1 MNFGAP
7 PSGEASATAADP
19 PGGLDG
25 LPVDESSLAE
35 VDTPELLPHREPW
48 RSMLHGIGVLERT
61 IGSAL
66 IVVILVLVLIQVAQR
81 YLPGSGWP
89 WTGEVARLALV
100 WCTFVLSGY
109 LMAHDRHISIQ
120 VVDLLLPPRGLAVVQ
135 LLGHV
140 VVGLTCLAMAYACYQ
155 LIADDIGQ
163 VTPAAEIPL
172 AWIYTMPL
180 VGFALTALR
189 AVLAI
194 GMLDIPAIA
203 GRSGRGAVS
212 IGLLLVLVIGLF
224 LLRVPMAFAIMGPCL
239 LYLVLED
246 YSLGLAV
253 RLVIDGIDSWPL
265 LAVPL
270 FILVGITATRTQIAA
285 MLYDA
290 VQLLL
295 GPLRAGLAYVNI
307 GVSLGFSWMSGAALA
322 DAAGLG
328 SIEVDHMRK
337 KGYPAEFS
345 VGLSASSAL
354 ISPIMPPSIPAVVY
368 ASVAAVS
375 TGALFA
381 AAVIPAVLMTLALA
395 VTVYVWARGKPHLEG
410 EPFDWP
416 AARKAF
422 VRALPPMGAPVIIL
436 GGILGGYFTPTEA
449 AGIGALYML
458 LLALA
463 YRSMSARDVVH
474 IFRDTGDRERPD
486 HDRSSARRPCSA
498 GSWRVSRSPRW
509 WRKPCRR

>member
-1 MNFGAP
+1 MSFGAP

-19 PGGLDG
+19 PGGLEG

-35 VDTPELLPHREPW
+35 VDTPELLPQREPW

-81 YLPGSGWP
+81 YLPGNGWP

-120 VVDLLLPPRGLAVVQ
+120 VVDLILPPRGLAVVQ

-155 LIADDIGQ
+155 LIVDDIGQ

-172 AWIYTMPL
+172 AWIYAMPL
-180 VGFALTALR
+180 IGFALTALR

-203 GRSGRGAVS
+203 GTLGERAVS

-354 ISPIMPPSIPAVVY
+354 ISPDHAAQHPGRRLRVGRGGVHGGPLRGRGDTGHPHDPRPRRDRLRLGTRQARTSR
-368 ASVAAVS
+368 ASPS
-375 TGALFA
+375 TGRR
-381 AAVIPAVLMTLALA
+381 PGRPS
-395 VTVYVWARGKPHLEG
+395 W
-410 EPFDWP
+410 
-416 AARKAF
+416 
-422 VRALPPMGAPVIIL
+422 RALPPMGAPVIIL

-449 AGIGALYML
+449 AG
-458 LLALA
+458 
-463 YRSMSARDVVH
+463 SA
-474 IFRDTGDRERPD
+474 
-486 HDRSSARRPCSA
+486 PCTCSC
-498 GSWRVSRSPRW
+498 SRSPTAA
-509 WRKPCRR
+509 